1 MAHWRLTPQHKKGNQ
16 MAEDKKV
23 ITIDD
28 VEYTED
34 QLDDKQK
41 MLVNHINSLQQKINN
56 AEFNLDQL
64 RVGQDGFVRMLK
76 ESLKETDK
84 AA

>member
-1 MAHWRLTPQHKKGNQ
+1 MAKEKTAK
-16 MAEDKKV
+16 

-28 VEYTED
+28 KEYTED
-34 QLDDKQK
+34 QLSDEQK
-41 MLVNHINSLQQKINN
+41 IMVNHINSLQQKINN

-64 RVGQDGFVRMLK
+64 RVGQDGFVKMLK
-76 ESLKETDK
+76 ESLAKLDE

>member
-1 MAHWRLTPQHKKGNQ
+1 

-76 ESLKETDK
+76 ESFKETDK

>member
-1 MAHWRLTPQHKKGNQ
+1 MAKEKT
-16 MAEDKKV
+16 AT

-28 VEYTED
+28 KEYTED
-34 QLDDKQK
+34 QLTNEQK
-41 MLVNHINSLQQKINN
+41 VMVNHINSLQQKINN

-76 ESLKETDK
+76 ESLDEKE

>member
-1 MAHWRLTPQHKKGNQ
+1 

-41 MLVNHINSLQQKINN
+41 MMVNHINSLQQKINN

-64 RVGQDGFVRMLK
+64 RVGQKAFVDMLK
-76 ESLKETDK
+76 GSLDEKE